1 MRWPQ
6 QSGSDHHSGQLIPDR
21 KEKTVQT
28 MFSAIAHRYDLNT
41 SLLSLGWHY
50 AWKRK
55 VAQIA
60 QMKEEMTALDLCTG
74 TADIAILLARQARSH
89 HGAPYRK
96 SEGLALPARARGVG
110 ASEDQHLGSPHG
122 PPYRK
127 GQGGVIALDLNERML
142 TLGRKKIAG
151 QGLNDQITCLRGHA
165 EWLQF
170 KDHSFD
176 LVTVAFG
183 IRNLDDIHR
192 AFAEIYRVLKPE
204 GRLICLEF
212 SRPLSRWLRGLYD
225 FYSFKLL
232 PYIGTAI
239 SGDKTGIYRYL
250 PASIRQF
257 PDQEGL
263 KQMLHDVGFRKVE
276 YINL

>member
-1 MRWPQ
+1 
-6 QSGSDHHSGQLIPDR
+6 
-21 KEKTVQT
+21 
-28 MFSAIAHRYDLNT
+28 
-41 SLLSLGWHY
+41 
-50 AWKRK
+50 
-55 VAQIA
+55 
-60 QMKEEMTALDLCTG
+60 
-74 TADIAILLARQARSH
+74 
-89 HGAPYRK
+89 
-96 SEGLALPARARGVG
+96 
-110 ASEDQHLGSPHG
+110 
-122 PPYRK
+122 
-127 GQGGVIALDLNERML
+127 ML
-142 TLGRKKIAG
+142 TLGRKKIDG

-192 AFAEIYRVLKPE
+192 AFAEICRVLKPE

-212 SRPLSRWLRGLYD
+212 SRPLSRWLRRLYD

-276 YINL
+276 YINLTGGIVAIHVGSR